1 MLKKQTVLIE
11 NFMLIIE
18 IDENLFKI
26 ATIKE
31 KYGRQIIDVNDQ
43 NQESY
48 GTIKSQILPK
58 MSSFSS
64 FSPNFLIRHW
74 ISSVW

>member
-1 MLKKQTVLIE
+1 MLKKQTVLMK
-11 NFMLIIE
+11 NFMSIIE

-43 NQESY
+43 NKQSY
-48 GTIKSQILPK
+48 GIIKS
-58 MSSFSS
+58 M
-64 FSPNFLIRHW
+64 
-74 ISSVW
+74 